1 VKADINEQEGIFM
14 DTKLTPNKNKQR
26 FKLVTVLSVITVI
39 STVAFMFSGNR
50 ESGQT
55 QHVAIESISSSA
67 VFTGHFEDNVSLR
80 GSISPQTII
89 YLDAMNGGRVEEKLV
104 EQGQYV
110 EKGQPLVRLS
120 NISLQLDVMSR
131 EAQVT
136 EQLNFLRNTQMT
148 MTTNRLNLRRDSLE
162 IERQIDH
169 LNRKIKQ
176 ASPLVKQGV
185 LAQDELQSMT
195 LDLTYYQDRK
205 ELTQERQ
212 SQEEKIRKMQVKQ
225 LEDSA
230 NMLQENLLFARGNLE
245 NLTVKAPISGY
256 LSELNIELGESKS
269 IGSRLGQIDLTDGFK
284 LVANIDEYYLNII
297 ALGMM
302 GEIEHNGDKIALSI
316 SKVDSR
322 VKDAQFQIELKLP
335 RELKNIKRGQSFELA
350 LTLNQGIKNSLLL
363 KRGAFTRNSGGNW
376 AFVVNPD
383 GNSATRR
390 EIKLGKKNQNY
401 YQILSGLSTG
411 EQVVTSN
418 YSAFDKAQ
426 TLYFTGQ

>member
-1 VKADINEQEGIFM
+1 M
-14 DTKLTPNKNKQR
+14 DTKITPPKYQKK
-26 FKLVTVLSVITVI
+26 FKLVAALLLVVTVS
-39 STVAFMFSGNR
+39 AFSFMKNGQSQ
-50 ESGQT
+50 SGQS
-55 QHVAIESISSSA
+55 QNVEFESITSSM
-67 VFTGHFEDNVSLR
+67 VFTGNFEDSISLR
-80 GSISPQTII
+80 GSISPQTSI

-148 MTTNRLNLRRDSLE
+148 MTTNRLNLRRDALE
-162 IERQIDH
+162 IDREIAH
-169 LNRKIKQ
+169 LNRKITQ
-176 ASPLVKQGV
+176 AAPLVKNGV
-185 LAQDELQSMT
+185 LAKEKLQSMT
-195 LDLTYYQDRK
+195 LDLSYYQERK
-205 ELTQERQ
+205 VLTQERQ
-212 SQEEKIRKMQVKQ
+212 KQEEKIRQVQVKQ

-230 NMLQENLLFARGNLE
+230 TMLKENLLFARSNLD
-245 NLTVKAPISGY
+245 NLLVKAPVSGY

-269 IGSRLGQIDLTDGFK
+269 IGTRLGQIDLTDGFK

-297 ALGMM
+297 ALGMK
-302 GEIEHNGDKIALSI
+302 GEIEHNGEIISLSI
-316 SKVDSR
+316 AKIDSR
-322 VKDAQFQIELKLP
+322 VRDAQFQIELKLP
-335 RELKNIKRGQSFELA
+335 SHLNNIKRGQSFELA

-376 AFVVNPD
+376 AFVLNPD

-390 EIKLGKKNQNY
+390 DIKLGKKNQDY
-401 YQILSGLSTG
+401 YQVLSGLNAD

-418 YSAFDKAQ
+418 YNAFDKAQ
-426 TLYFTGQ
+426 TLYFTGQNND

>member
-1 VKADINEQEGIFM
+1 MAAC
-14 DTKLTPNKNKQR
+14 L
-26 FKLVTVLSVITVI
+26 LVITV
-39 STVAFMFSGNR
+39 SAFSFIYQGKNN
-50 ESGQT
+50 SGQR
-55 QHVAIESISSSA
+55 QNVEYKSITSSL
-67 VFTGHFEDNVSLR
+67 VFTGHFEDSVSLR
-80 GSISPQTII
+80 GSISPQTTI

-162 IERQIDH
+162 IDRQIDH
-169 LNRKIKQ
+169 LHRKITQ

-185 LAQDELQSMT
+185 LAQEKLQSMA
-195 LDLTYYQDRK
+195 LDLKYYQDRK
-205 ELTQERQ
+205 ILTKERQ
-212 SQEEKIRKMQVKQ
+212 KQEEKIRQMQVKQ

-230 NMLQENLLFARGNLE
+230 NMLQENLLFARSNLD
-245 NLTVKAPISGY
+245 NLLVKAPVSGY
-256 LSELNIELGESKS
+256 LSELNIELGESKT
-269 IGSRLGQIDLTDGFK
+269 IGSRLGQIDLSDGFK
-284 LVANIDEYYLNII
+284 LVANIDEYYLNTMAI
-297 ALGMM
+297 GMK
-302 GEIEHNGDKIALSI
+302 GEIEHNGEIIPLSI
-316 SKVDSR
+316 AKIDSR
-322 VKDAQFQIELKLP
+322 VRDAQFQIELKLP
-335 RELKNIKRGQSFELA
+335 SHLNNIKRGQSFELA
-350 LTLNQGIKNSLLL
+350 LTLDKGIKNSLLL

-390 EIKLGKKNQNY
+390 EIKLGKKNQDY
-401 YQILSGLSTG
+401 YQILSGLSKG
-411 EQVVTSN
+411 EQVIISN

-426 TLYFTGQ
+426 TLSFIGQNND